1 MDVVIKSGERLI
13 TLDNSRFT
21 TLIVDPT
28 IVKEEVKVH
37 CLYCGHWLMSMN
49 RKFAVAAD
57 GAEPFGGGD
66 VPLNVFRVTRVC
78 GVCLPKHYYII
89 YFNGTGPG
97 L

>member
-1 MDVVIKSGERLI
+1 MIEQAVESLI
-13 TLDNSRFT
+13 ILDNSRFT

-49 RKFAVAAD
+49 RKFAIAVN
-57 GAEPFGGGD
+57 GAEPFGGGE

-78 GVCLPKHYYII
+78 GVCRPKHYYII
-89 YFNGTGPG
+89 YFNGEGSG

>member
-1 MDVVIKSGERLI
+1 MVDQEII
-13 TLDNSRFT
+13 MLDNSRFT

-37 CLYCGHWLMSMN
+37 CIYCGHWLMSMN

-57 GAEPFGGGD
+57 GYQPFGTE

-78 GVCLPKHYYII
+78 GVCRPKHYYII
-89 YFNGTGPG
+89 YFDGVGSG